1 MSIKTINIT
10 DKISKRDAELVSE
23 MVSNALTNLGID
35 LNSNP
40 QFSWNIEVDYEVT
53 T

>member
-10 DKISKRDAELVSE
+10 DKITKRDAEFVSE
-23 MVSNALTNLGID
+23 IVTDVLVDMNIGLGEV
-35 LNSNP
+35 P
-40 QFSWNIEVDYEVT
+40 QFSWNLEVDYEVT